1 MWLADNGKD
10 YEVIDCS
17 DGEKL
22 ERWGKY
28 ILLRPDPQVLWST
41 PKNDKRWKQLNGHYH
56 RSNRGGGEWEFFKL
70 PEQWTINYR
79 DLTFNLKPFSFKH
92 TGLFPEQA
100 ANWDWF
106 GDLIRRADRPVK
118 VLNLFAYTGGATLAA
133 AAAGAHVTHVD
144 ASKGMVTW
152 AKENA
157 ASSGLSDAPIRWIVD
172 DCVKFVQREI
182 RRGNHYDAIIMDP
195 PSYGRGPKGEIWKIE
210 ESIHGLIQLCT
221 QLLSED
227 PLFFLVNSYTTGLQ
241 PAVLTY
247 MIATELK
254 KFKGFVRSE
263 EIGLPVTDTGL
274 VLPCGAS
281 GRWSKEEIL

>member
-1 MWLADNGKD
+1 MWIADNWKD
-10 YEVIDCS
+10 YEVLDCS
-17 DGEKL
+17 QGEKL
-22 ERWGKY
+22 ERWGDY
-28 ILLRPDPQVLWST
+28 LLIRPDPQVIWDT
-41 PKNDKRWKQLNGHYH
+41 PKTLKGWRKCNAHYH
-56 RSNRGGGEWEFFKL
+56 RSKKGGGEWEFFDL
-70 PEQWTINYR
+70 PSQWAIHYR

-106 GDLIRRADRPVK
+106 SEKIRQTGRPVK

-133 AAAGAHVTHVD
+133 AAAGAAVTHVD

-157 ASSGLSDAPIRWIVD
+157 VSSGLKDAPIRWLVD
-172 DCVKFVQREI
+172 DCTKFVEREI

-210 ESIHGLIQLCT
+210 DSIHPFIKLCT
-221 QLLSED
+221 KLLSD
-227 PLFFLVNSYTTGLQ
+227 QPLFFLVNSYTTGLA

-247 MIATELK
+247 MLSTELK
-254 KFKGFVRSE
+254 DFGGHVESQ
-263 EIGLPVTDTGL
+263 EIALPVTSSGL
-274 VLPCGAS
+274 FLPCGAS
-281 GRWSKEEIL
+281 GRWEV

>member
-1 MWLADNGKD
+1 MWIADGWKD

-41 PKNDKRWKQLNGHYH
+41 PKKNPNWNKLNGLYH
-56 RSNRGGGEWEFFKL
+56 RSNKGGGEWEFFNL
-70 PEQWTINYR
+70 PKQWTINYR

-106 GDLIRRADRPVK
+106 SKIIKESGRKDVK
-118 VLNLFAYTGGATLAA
+118 VLNLFAYTGGATCTVAK
-133 AAAGAHVTHVD
+133 AGAAVTHVD

-157 ASSGLSDAPIRWIVD
+157 VSSGLADAPIRWIVD
-172 DCVKFVQREI
+172 DCVKFVEREI
-182 RRGNHYDAIIMDP
+182 RRGNKYDAIIMDP

-210 ESIHGLIQLCT
+210 EKIHPFIQLCSK
-221 QLLSED
+221 LLSD
-227 PLFFLVNSYTTGLQ
+227 TPLFFLVNSYTTGLA

-247 MIATELK
+247 MISTEVK
-254 KFKGFVRSE
+254 ARYGGHVVSD
-263 EIGLPVTDTGL
+263 EIGLPVSDTGL
-274 VLPCGAS
+274 VLPCGAA
-281 GRWSKEEIL
+281 GRWQK